1 MGFGQKGLY
10 KALMFGSPSVTVTTP
25 EACRRVLT
33 DDEAFK
39 PGWPTSTMKLIGK
52 KSFIS
57 ISFEEQKRLR
67 KLTEAPV
74 NGHEELSMYIKY
86 IEENVKLA
94 LEKWASMVQI
104 EFLTELRKL
113 TFQIIMYIFPSSESE
128 QVMEAL
134 EREYTTLNHGVRA
147 MAINLPGF
155 SYHNALK
162 VVFLVFFIQS
172 FIYSF

>member
-1 MGFGQKGLY
+1 
-10 KALMFGSPSVTVTTP
+10 
-25 EACRRVLT
+25 
-33 DDEAFK
+33 
-39 PGWPTSTMKLIGK
+39 
-52 KSFIS
+52 
-57 ISFEEQKRLR
+57 
-67 KLTEAPV
+67 
-74 NGHEELSMYIKY
+74 MYIKY

-94 LEKWASMVQI
+94 LEKWSSMVQI

-155 SYHNALK
+155 AYHKMHLR
-162 VVFLVFFIQS
+162 
-172 FIYSF
+172 